1 MAETAVESLLAK
13 GLDALALD
21 QSKRPQLMQY
31 LELLLKWNRAY
42 NLTATRKASEVV
54 TRHLL
59 DSLAV
64 VQFIKEGSLCDVG
77 TGGGFPGIPLAI
89 YFPDRQIN
97 LVDSNGK
104 KTRFLAQ
111 VKANLELT
119 NVCIY
124 EKRVETCQLASTVD
138 GVISRAFA
146 DLSDMCCSTRHMLS
160 SHGCW
165 YAMKSQH
172 TETELANLPDW
183 VYLKRRVELSV
194 PGLGENRELLV
205 LSPNGKY

>member
-1 MAETAVESLLAK
+1 MVPHIPA
-13 GLDALALD
+13 
-21 QSKRPQLMQY
+21 
-31 LELLLKWNRAY
+31 
-42 NLTATRKASEVV
+42 
-54 TRHLL
+54 
-59 DSLAV
+59 
-64 VQFIKEGSLCDVG
+64 GSLCDVG

-89 YFPDRQIN
+89 YFPDKRID

-111 VKANLELT
+111 VRANLELT
-119 NVCIY
+119 NICIH
-124 EKRVETCQLASTVD
+124 EKRVEACHLASPVD

-160 SHGCW
+160 SNGCW

-172 TETELANLPDW
+172 IETELAKLPDW
-183 VYLKRRVELSV
+183 VHLKRRIELTV

-205 LSPNGKY
+205 LSPNGKH